1 MELGTSTSVRNC
13 WIEREHNRFKM
24 ADGLEEIDALKKN
37 WKTDELRRF
46 LKEREMNCGAN
57 KEELAKKVF
66 WATKLDIK
74 PAPTKAEELL
84 EIKKSREAKLMVDNG
99 IKLPFPEELKSC
111 WETDNWL
118 LFPQTSEEEVEEFL
132 KGVFKAQDK
141 GAGLLISNHLS
152 NVKSHVMIMSD
163 IAWWLLIVHQRRGC
177 TMRRTMCGCAYTRTR
192 ERLFQRSV
200 PVLQGGSY

>member
-1 MELGTSTSVRNC
+1 
-13 WIEREHNRFKM
+13 M

-46 LKEREMNCGAN
+46 LKEREINCGGN

-84 EIKKSREAKLMVDNG
+84 EITKSRETKLMVDNG
-99 IKLPFPEELKSC
+99 IKLPFPEELKSG
-111 WETDNWL
+111 WEADNWL
-118 LFPQTSEEEVEEFL
+118 LFPQTCEEEVEEFL

-141 GAGLLISNHLS
+141 GAGLLVSNHLS
-152 NVKSHVMIMSD
+152 NVKSHVISQNVRYCFV
-163 IAWWLLIVHQRRGC
+163 AAEC
-177 TMRRTMCGCAYTRTR
+177 TPE
-192 ERLFQRSV
+192 ERLHNAPYNVWVCLHKDTGKVISAECTCIAGWV
-200 PVLQGGSY
+200 VLISQTFYVRI